1 MMTLLLF
8 SCTQKQ
14 NGWWHEGRIAVIAN
28 DEDWSAVQEPLKQIF
43 EKEIRTPQA
52 EQTYHLTHVTEK
64 ELDRYS
70 HFYYI
75 LLTGTLESDG
85 AAGKLLQGM
94 LADSSVRTG
103 VRSGDYY
110 LFVKHNIY
118 ALNQI
123 FVILVAE
130 NTEKL
135 NQVIADHHE
144 EIFKVFDDPIR
155 ERMKKEMFSGGYQ
168 KEIAE
173 KTMSAYGWELHLQ
186 KEYFLAREFPFD
198 QFIWFRRTVPERWI
212 FVRWIEH
219 GDTSLLNQKW
229 VVEERN
235 RIGRLYYS
243 DDQIEPYYLSSERGE
258 FLGRPALIT
267 RGLWGNEKKYA
278 GGPFLNYTFY
288 NQADQRVYMIDLA
301 VYAPE
306 YEKEPLLKRLDII
319 AHTFYTIYDQKEE

>member
-1 MMTLLLF
+1 MKFYAITGLMIGLLF
-8 SCTQKQ
+8 FSCAQKQ
-14 NGWWHEGRIAVIAN
+14 NGWWHEGRIAVIA
-28 DEDWSAVQEPLKQIF
+28 DEGDWDVVQAPLKQIF

-52 EQTYHLTHVTEK
+52 EKAYHLAYVTEK

-85 AAGKLLQGM
+85 PAGKLLQGM
-94 LADSSVRTG
+94 LADSSVRAG

-110 LFVKHNIY
+110 LFVKHDIY
-118 ALNQI
+118 AKNQI
-123 FVILVAE
+123 FAILVAE

-135 NQVIADHHE
+135 NQVISEHPD

-155 ERMKKEMFSGGYQ
+155 ERMQKEMYAAGYQ
-168 KEIAE
+168 EEIAG
-173 KTMSAYGWELHLQ
+173 KTMSAYGWALHLQ

-198 QFIWFRRTVPERWI
+198 QFIWFRRVEPERWI

-219 GDTSLLNQKW
+219 GDTSLLNQNW

-243 DDQIEPYYLSSERGE
+243 EDQVEPFHLGSERGE

-267 RGLWGNEKKYA
+267 RGLWGNEKKFA

-288 NQADQRVYMIDLA
+288 NQAD
-301 VYAPE
+301 AP
-306 YEKEPLLKRLDII
+306 INAAI
-319 AHTFYTIYDQKEE
+319 